1 MEPYQAHIKR
11 IIELMKKE
19 KLTKYK
25 LSIQSGLP
33 NSTILNIM
41 NGRTKSTGFL
51 SITNICRGLNI
62 SVIEFFQSELFT
74 PENLSDD

>member
-1 MEPYQAHIKR
+1 MEPYQALIKR
-11 IIELMKKE
+11 IKELMKKE

-41 NGRTKSTGFL
+41 NGRTKKHRVFEHHKYLQRTEYFSH
-51 SITNICRGLNI
+51 
-62 SVIEFFQSELFT
+62 
-74 PENLSDD
+74 